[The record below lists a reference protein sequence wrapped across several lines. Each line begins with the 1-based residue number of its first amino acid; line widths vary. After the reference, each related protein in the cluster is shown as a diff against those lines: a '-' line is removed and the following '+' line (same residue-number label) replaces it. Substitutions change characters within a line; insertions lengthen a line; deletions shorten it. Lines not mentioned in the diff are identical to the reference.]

1 VTGWKGGAEVISEA
15 WDRAEARD
23 MAVAAR
29 QLGRPLAGRVVAVA
43 RRCSYGQPQVLVT
56 YPLLQATEHGAAQQN
71 ATEQNA
77 AKQPGDAGP
86 CCELEPGVPARWAP
100 FPTVY
105 WLTCPYVRSAV
116 ATFES
121 QGMIED
127 VRRRIREDAEF
138 RREYEDANTR
148 YASQRMWLLDAA
160 DRARLRIDA
169 EKDGPGAG
177 VLRVMEESGIGGS
190 ADWTGVKCLHMNVA
204 DFMAGNANPVGELCV
219 RRLAEDGA
227 GPGLECADGRCVPAK
242 GSTAP

>member
-1 VTGWKGGAEVISEA
+1 
-15 WDRAEARD
+15 
-23 MAVAAR
+23 
-29 QLGRPLAGRVVAVA
+29 
-43 RRCSYGQPQVLVT
+43 
-56 YPLLQATEHGAAQQN
+56 
-71 ATEQNA
+71 
-77 AKQPGDAGP
+77 
-86 CCELEPGVPARWAP
+86 
-100 FPTVY
+100 
-105 WLTCPYVRSAV
+105 
-116 ATFES
+116 
-121 QGMIED
+121 
-127 VRRRIREDAEF
+127 
-138 RREYEDANTR
+138 
-148 YASQRMWLLDAA
+148 MWLLDAA